1 MVHYR
6 SKSVPLVQNEMIFN
20 NKLISQSYV
29 PFVPNTNYNVI
40 QTNNAQTGTVLIN
53 KPQNTITNPTKVQV
67 LKNIENKMDNSNDL
81 TKQKIKA
88 RAELKIIFKEIEGK
102 ELTEAENND
111 LKQKIKEVEKK
122 YPNTVTEKTITKLC
136 DNFKVKLSEENI
148 QNMPNQVVTQS
159 TENNEGNKEIED
171 SNLKSNE
178 ENMQSAKQNLQKINN
193 DINQKT
199 NQVNKSQVKK
209 TGRSK
214 EDKEKK

>member
-102 ELTEAENND
+102 ELTEDENND

-122 YPNTVTEKTITKLC
+122 YPNTVTDKTITKLC
-136 DNFKVKLSEENI
+136 DNFKVKLPEENI

-159 TENNEGNKEIED
+159 TENNEGNKETED

-199 NQVNKSQVKK
+199 NQVNKSQV
-209 TGRSK
+209 
-214 EDKEKK
+214 